1 MITLVV
7 GDIHPMVVDGIA
19 HLVRTSGP
27 EVRWR
32 GAGASW
38 PDVLELAGGP
48 ASGPRVV
55 LVEPA
60 IGPAHETEAAI
71 RELTQRG
78 VAVVVHTADLRP
90 VPIRRAVT
98 AGALG
103 VVLKTHSR
111 DAVLAVVRAAAAG
124 TFTTSSEWARR
135 LVSDARMTP
144 QLSPREEEVLRLLAI
159 GLPRKVIGRHMSPPV
174 ATTTVVTY
182 LNRMC
187 EKYREIG
194 RTISCPADVLRLAAE
209 DGYLDLGGNYPRGSL
224 EAAS

>member
-1 MITLVV
+1 MYQGLSPRLFLDVVSPRTRAGQDMIILVV

-27 EVRWR
+27 EIRWR

-144 QLSPREEEVLRLLAI
+144 QLSPREEECCACWRS
-159 GLPRKVIGRHMSPPV
+159 G
-174 ATTTVVTY
+174 
-182 LNRMC
+182 
-187 EKYREIG
+187 YRA
-194 RTISCPADVLRLAAE
+194 R
-209 DGYLDLGGNYPRGSL
+209 
-224 EAAS
+224 